1 MTPSRTSPRSSRS
14 AGHPSSSTANA
25 STRASPGAS
34 VPKRSVAVVPFGA
47 RSSDPRAGAWGRQIA
62 RRLVD
67 RFAEH
72 ADLELKPVF
81 LVAMGDKASDAGY
94 LVFGSTPDTALAAQY
109 GASLGTSH
117 ALTGVLRA
125 NGERALEVTLVDVA
139 SKTVIETF
147 TRPLGPG
154 ALPEAEPA
162 LATWLATS
170 LDAEPPGPS
179 AQPNETA
186 YAALLEGM
194 DEEVNATLLAASDAS
209 GSAAARTRAAKRYVD
224 AVRADP
230 TAAAAEERLLVLA
243 AESIERSDEAA
254 MIEPLEELTAIV
266 PRSWRGHY
274 LLGELRRLTGD
285 ANGAVVAL
293 EHADSLQPLR
303 DAESVRVAEVYLE
316 ADADATARSRL
327 RRIKPESPEYAH
339 AQDVLGV
346 LAARSGDVAAAR
358 VAFERAVDAGTRDA
372 AVVRRLAEVLA
383 VQGDVPGAIA
393 RFREAI
399 ELGAPSDAR
408 LGLARLLIA
417 AGQAA
422 DAERELDVVLR
433 DERIGETA
441 ARARRL
447 RLGLR
452 HRELEERLEHG
463 GQTAVSGTDD
473 QLDGARAE
481 LEAVVGADADLWE
494 AHFAL
499 GLVARRRGD
508 VAAAERSLRRVLE
521 LWPDQPDALHEL
533 GVALLMAERTAD
545 ALGVLDEAAR
555 LRPDDAGYLADAGFA
570 QLRAGNLQAARERLV
585 LASELDDTD
594 PITKAYLLEL
604 ARVENAGRPN

>member
-1 MTPSRTSPRSSRS
+1 MPERSI
-14 AGHPSSSTANA
+14 
-25 STRASPGAS
+25 
-34 VPKRSVAVVPFGA
+34 AVVPFGA

-72 ADLELKPVF
+72 TDLELKPVF
-81 LVAMGDKASDAGY
+81 LVAMGEQASDAGY
-94 LVFGSTPDTALAAQY
+94 LVFGSTPEPALAAQY
-109 GASLGTSH
+109 GASLGTTH
-117 ALTGVLRA
+117 ALTGVLKA
-125 NGERALEVTLVDVA
+125 DGERALEATLVDVA
-139 SKTVIETF
+139 SKRVISTF
-147 TRPLGPG
+147 AQPLAPG
-154 ALPEAEPA
+154 ALPEAESA
-162 LATWLATS
+162 LSAWLATS
-170 LDAEPPGPS
+170 LDAEPPASS
-179 AQPNETA
+179 AQPNEPA

-194 DEEVNATLLAASDAS
+194 DEEVNATLLAASDAL
-209 GSAAARTRAAKRYVD
+209 GSAAARMRAAKRYVD

-285 ANGAVVAL
+285 PSGAVVAL

-303 DAESVRVAEVYLE
+303 DADSVRLAELYAE

-327 RRIKPESPEYAH
+327 RRIKPDSPEYTH

-358 VAFERAVDAGTRDA
+358 AAFERAVNAGTRDA

-408 LGLARLLIA
+408 LGLARVLIA
-417 AGQAA
+417 AGEAV
-422 DAERELDVVLR
+422 DAERELELVLR

-452 HRELEERLEHG
+452 HRELEERLERG
-463 GQTAVSGTDD
+463 GQTAVSGTED
-473 QLDGARAE
+473 QLDGAASE
-481 LEAVVGADADLWE
+481 LEAVVAADPDLWE

-545 ALGVLDEAAR
+545 ALGILDEAAR

-570 QLRAGNLQAARERLV
+570 QLRAGNLRAARERLV
-585 LASELDDTD
+585 LASELDATD

-604 ARVENAGRPN
+604 ARVESAGRPN

>member
-303 DAESVRVAEVYLE
+303 DADSVRLAELYVE

-327 RRIKPESPEYAH
+327 RRIQPASS
-339 AQDVLGV
+339 
-346 LAARSGDVAAAR
+346 RSGSSGGARPRSRGPTISSTARGRSSRRSSRLTPTSGRRTSRSGSSPDGAATSPLRSDRCAGCSSSGR
-358 VAFERAVDAGTRDA
+358 ISPTRCTSSGSRSSWPSGPRMRSGSSMRRRAFVPTTPAISRTRASRSCGRATFKRHASGSCSRASSTTPTRSPRRTSWSWPGSKTRGGRTDGEAGGRGRRR
-372 AVVRRLAEVLA
+372 VRRLAPRAAPRAHPSAGRGRPHAHRSEQLPPLHPA
-383 VQGDVPGAIA
+383 ALPG
-393 RFREAI
+393 RDR
-399 ELGAPSDAR
+399 R
-408 LGLARLLIA
+408 A
-417 AGQAA
+417 A
-422 DAERELDVVLR
+422 
-433 DERIGETA
+433 A
-441 ARARRL
+441 ARGRVPAAAPDRARATAVRADRGRGCRSRAACGPHRGRRL
-447 RLGLR
+447 RVRPPRPRTREADESLR
-452 HRELEERLEHG
+452 H
-463 GQTAVSGTDD
+463 
-473 QLDGARAE
+473 
-481 LEAVVGADADLWE
+481 
-494 AHFAL
+494 
-499 GLVARRRGD
+499 
-508 VAAAERSLRRVLE
+508 
-521 LWPDQPDALHEL
+521 PP
-533 GVALLMAERTAD
+533 
-545 ALGVLDEAAR
+545 
-555 LRPDDAGYLADAGFA
+555 
-570 QLRAGNLQAARERLV
+570 
-585 LASELDDTD
+585 
-594 PITKAYLLEL
+594 
-604 ARVENAGRPN
+604 